1 MRESEM
7 EYTTK
12 QENYLKAAI
21 AIHGEGAVLSKSDL
35 TEVAKSNDMGFP
47 HWITDIRRSGSFTKI
62 GKDMYRLPAING
74 GEGASVSDVIEST
87 PVVVDET
94 SEVVVESKNKESDTL
109 DMSTYFNPAELI
121 PAKDPLFVPHGHFSD
136 LIKVINS
143 KKFYP
148 VFETG
153 ESGTGKTY
161 MTEQACAKL
170 KREFIR
176 VNITV
181 ETDEDD
187 LLGHYAL
194 IDGNT
199 VWQDGPVV
207 IAMERGAV
215 LLLDEIDLAS
225 NKVMCLQPILEGK
238 GVYLKKINRMVK
250 PTAGFTVIATANTK
264 GKGSEDGRFVFTNI
278 LNEAFLERFPIT
290 MEVAYPSSTTEKKIV
305 NKVLDSLGVSDS
317 DFAEKLVNWANA
329 IRKTF
334 FDGGIDEVIA
344 TRRLV
349 HISNAFAIF
358 GDRMKSIEMC
368 VNRFDEDTKTS
379 FLDLYSKIDAEAV
392 VPSDETEAEEAHRL
406 LDEESVDSGYAS
418 ENDENNPF

>member
-1 MRESEM
+1 MT
-7 EYTTK
+7 YTEK
-12 QENYLKAAI
+12 QLKFLSAAI
-21 AIHGEGAVLSKSDL
+21 VKYGEGAVLAKKTITEIAEENGLKFPFWL
-35 TEVAKSNDMGFP
+35 TDARRMGA
-47 HWITDIRRSGSFTKI
+47 FTKVS
-62 GKDMYRLPAING
+62 KDTYRLPALNG
-74 GEGASVSDVIEST
+74 GEGATIADVVT
-87 PVVVDET
+87 APVVNTPAPVET
-94 SEVVVESKNKESDTL
+94 KKVESDSTL

-121 PAKDPLFVPHGHFSD
+121 PKKDPLFVAHGHFGD
-136 LIKVINS
+136 LVKVLQS

-238 GVYLKKINRMVK
+238 GVYLNKINRMVT
-250 PTAGFTVIATANTK
+250 PAAGFSVVATANTK

-290 MEVAYPSSTTEKKIV
+290 MEVGYPTAQTEKKIV
-305 NKVLDSLGVSDS
+305 NKVLDSLGVSDT

-334 FDGGIDEVIA
+334 YDGGIDEVIA

-379 FLDLYSKIDAEAV
+379 FLDLYSKIDAGVEI
-392 VPSDETEAEEAHRL
+392 DESSTEESAEEAT
-406 LDEESVDSGYAS
+406 DGQYS
-418 ENDENNPF
+418 

>member
-1 MRESEM
+1 M
-7 EYTTK
+7 EYNER
-12 QENYLKAAI
+12 QLKFLSAAI
-21 AIHGEGAVLSKSDL
+21 VKYGEGAVMSKEAITETSEEIGLKFPYWL
-35 TEVAKSNDMGFP
+35 TDK
-47 HWITDIRRSGSFTKI
+47 RRLGAFTKV
-62 GKDMYRLPAING
+62 GKDTYRLPAFNG
-74 GEGASVSDVIEST
+74 GEGATIADVVPA
-87 PVVVDET
+87 PVVQPDRPVTPASVET
-94 SEVVVESKNKESDTL
+94 KKAESDTL

-121 PAKDPLFVPHGHFSD
+121 PAKDHLFVAHGHFSD
-136 LIKVINS
+136 LIKVLNS
-143 KKFYP
+143 GKFYP
-148 VFETG
+148 VFTTG

-199 VWQDGPVV
+199 VWQDGPVI

-238 GVYLKKINRMVK
+238 GVYLKKINRMVT
-250 PTAGFTVIATANTK
+250 PAAGFTVVATANTK

-290 MEVAYPSSTTEKKIV
+290 MEVNYPSAQTEKKIV

-334 FDGGIDEVIA
+334 YDGGIDEVIA

-379 FLDLYSKIDAEAV
+379 FLDLYSKIDAGVDVE
-392 VPSDETEAEEAHRL
+392 ETEEEVS
-406 LDEESVDSGYAS
+406 EENS
-418 ENDENNPF
+418 EERNEY

>member
-1 MRESEM
+1 MT
-7 EYTTK
+7 YTEK
-12 QENYLKAAI
+12 QLKFLSAAI
-21 AIHGEGAVLSKSDL
+21 VKYGEGAVLAKTTITEIAEENGLKFPFWL
-35 TEVAKSNDMGFP
+35 TDARRMG
-47 HWITDIRRSGSFTKI
+47 TFTKV
-62 GKDMYRLPAING
+62 GKDTYRLPALNG
-74 GEGASVSDVIEST
+74 GEGATIADVVT
-87 PVVVDET
+87 APVVNTPAPVET
-94 SEVVVESKNKESDTL
+94 KKVESDSTL

-121 PAKDPLFVPHGHFSD
+121 PKKDPLFVAHGHFGD
-136 LIKVINS
+136 LVKVLQS

-238 GVYLKKINRMVK
+238 GVYLKKVNRMVT
-250 PTAGFTVIATANTK
+250 PAAGFSVVATANTK

-290 MEVAYPSSTTEKKIV
+290 MEVGYPSSPTEKKIV
-305 NKVLDSLGVSDS
+305 NKVLDSLGVPDS

-334 FDGGIDEVIA
+334 YDGGIDEVIA

-379 FLDLYSKIDAEAV
+379 FLDLYSKIDAGVEI
-392 VPSDETEAEEAHRL
+392 DESST
-406 LDEESVDSGYAS
+406 EESS
-418 ENDENNPF
+418 EEETNDGQYS

>member
-7 EYTTK
+7 EYTVK
-12 QENYLKAAI
+12 QESYLKAAI
-21 AIHGEGAVLSKSDL
+21 AKYGEGAVLSSETL
-35 TEVAKSNDMGFP
+35 AEVAEENEMHFP
-47 HWITDIRRSGSFTKI
+47 FWITDSRRMGAFTKVD
-62 GKDMYRLPAING
+62 KDTYRLPAING
-74 GEGASVSDVIEST
+74 GEGASVADVVVST
-87 PVVVDET
+87 PAVVDKVA
-94 SEVVVESKNKESDTL
+94 EVVVESKNKESAF

-121 PAKDPLFVPHGHFSD
+121 PKKDPLFVAHGHFSD
-136 LIKVINS
+136 LIKVLNS

-176 VNITV
+176 VNITI

-199 VWQDGPVV
+199 VWQDGPVI

-238 GVYLKKINRMVK
+238 GVYLKKINRMVT
-250 PTAGFTVIATANTK
+250 PAAGFTVVATANTK

-290 MEVAYPSSTTEKKIV
+290 MEVNYPSAQTEKKIV

-334 FDGGIDEVIA
+334 YDGGIDEVIA

-392 VPSDETEAEEAHRL
+392 IPSDETESEEMVS
-406 LDEESVDSGYAS
+406 EDSGYAS
-418 ENDENNPF
+418 ENDVNNPF

>member
-1 MRESEM
+1 MT
-7 EYTTK
+7 YTEK
-12 QENYLKAAI
+12 QLKFLSAAI
-21 AIHGEGAVLSKSDL
+21 VKYGEGAVLAKKTI
-35 TEVAKSNDMGFP
+35 TEVAEENGLKFPFWLTDTRRMGA
-47 HWITDIRRSGSFTKI
+47 FTKV
-62 GKDMYRLPAING
+62 GKDTYRLPALNG
-74 GEGASVSDVIEST
+74 GEGATVADVIPA
-87 PVVVDET
+87 PVVNTPAPIET
-94 SEVVVESKNKESDTL
+94 KKVESDTL

-121 PAKDPLFVPHGHFSD
+121 PKKDPLFVAHGHFSD
-136 LIKVINS
+136 LVKVLQS
-143 KKFYP
+143 RKFYP

-250 PTAGFTVIATANTK
+250 PTAGFTVVATANTK

-290 MEVAYPSSTTEKKIV
+290 MEVGYPAAQTVKKIV
-305 NKVLDSLGVSDS
+305 NKVLDSLGVPDT

-334 FDGGIDEVIA
+334 YDGGIDEVIA

-358 GDRMKSIEMC
+358 RDRMKSIEMC

-392 VPSDETEAEEAHRL
+392 IPSDETEAEEAHRL

>member
-1 MRESEM
+1 M
-7 EYTTK
+7 EYTEKQMSFLSAAVTK
-12 QENYLKAAI
+12 Y
-21 AIHGEGAVLSKSDL
+21 GEGAVVSKENITETAEENGLKFPFWL
-35 TEVAKSNDMGFP
+35 TDA
-47 HWITDIRRSGSFTKI
+47 RRMGSFTKI
-62 GKDMYRLPAING
+62 DKDTYRLPALNG
-74 GEGASVSDVIEST
+74 GEGATMADVVET
-87 PVVVDET
+87 TEVVVDKA
-94 SEVVVESKNKESDTL
+94 SEVVVESKNSESTM

-121 PAKDPLFVPHGHFSD
+121 PKKDPLFVPHGHFSD
-136 LIKVINS
+136 LTKVIQS
-143 KKFYP
+143 RKFYP

-238 GVYLKKINRMVK
+238 GVYLKKVNRMVK
-250 PTAGFTVIATANTK
+250 PADGFTVVATANTK

-290 MEVAYPSSTTEKKIV
+290 MEVGYPSAVTEKKIV

-317 DFAEKLVNWANA
+317 DFSEKLVDWANA

-334 FDGGIDEVIA
+334 YDGGIDEVIA

-358 GDRMKSIEMC
+358 KDRMKAIEMC

-379 FLDLYSKIDAEAV
+379 FLDLYSKIDAGVDLDETSDDE
-392 VPSDETEAEEAHRL
+392 SDESLEEMHGAEQP
-406 LDEESVDSGYAS
+406 Y
-418 ENDENNPF
+418 

>member
-1 MRESEM
+1 MREIM
-7 EYTTK
+7 TYTAKRKTFLAEASDTYGAEAIVTK
-12 QENYLKAAI
+12 EN
-21 AIHGEGAVLSKSDL
+21 L
-35 TEVAKSNDMGFP
+35 TEVAERLNTGFP
-47 HWITDIRRSGSFTKI
+47 YWITNAKVMGDYKVSK
-62 GKDMYRLPAING
+62 GKWRLPSLNG
-74 GEGASVSDVIEST
+74 ETTIPVAKVEKKISTEVKKGSDS
-87 PVVVDET
+87 
-94 SEVVVESKNKESDTL
+94 TL

-121 PAKDPLFVPHGHFSD
+121 PKKDPLFVAHGHFGD
-136 LIKVINS
+136 LTKVLKS
-143 KKFYP
+143 EKFYP

-238 GVYLKKINRMVK
+238 GVYLKKVNRMVK
-250 PTAGFTVIATANTK
+250 PASGFTVVATANTK

-290 MEVAYPSSTTEKKIV
+290 MEVGYPSSNTEKKIV
-305 NKVLDSLGVSDS
+305 NKVLDSLGVPDE
-317 DFAEKLVNWANA
+317 DFSEKLVNWANA

-334 FDGGIDEVIA
+334 YDGGIDEVIA

-349 HISNAFAIF
+349 HIANAFSIF
-358 GDRMKSIEMC
+358 GDRMKAIEMC

-379 FLDLYSKIDAEAV
+379 FLDLYSKIDADAL
-392 VPSDETEAEEAHRL
+392 P
-406 LDEESVDSGYAS
+406 DEETS
-418 ENDENNPF
+418 EEEVESDLENTESPY

>member
-1 MRESEM
+1 M
-7 EYTTK
+7 EYTDK
-12 QENYLKAAI
+12 QMSFLSAAI
-21 AIHGEGAVLSKSDL
+21 TKYGEGAVLTTENITETAEENGLAFPYWMTGSKGLGD
-35 TEVAKSNDMGFP
+35 
-47 HWITDIRRSGSFTKI
+47 ITRISKGN
-62 GKDMYRLPAING
+62 YRLPALNG
-74 GEGASVSDVIEST
+74 GEGATMADVVET
-87 PVVVDET
+87 TAVVDNA
-94 SEVVVESKNKESDTL
+94 SEVVVESKNSESSM

-121 PAKDPLFVPHGHFSD
+121 PKKDPLFVAHGHFSD
-136 LIKVINS
+136 LTKVIS
-143 KKFYP
+143 SRKFYP

-238 GVYLKKINRMVK
+238 GVYLKKVNRMVK
-250 PTAGFTVIATANTK
+250 PADGFTVVATANTK

-290 MEVAYPSSTTEKKIV
+290 MEVGYPSAQTEKKIV

-317 DFAEKLVNWANA
+317 DFSEKLVNWANA

-334 FDGGIDEVIA
+334 YDGGIDEVIA

-358 GDRMKSIEMC
+358 RDRMKAIEMC

-379 FLDLYSKIDAEAV
+379 FLDLYSKIDAGVDLEETSDDE
-392 VPSDETEAEEAHRL
+392 SDEALEEMHGAEQP
-406 LDEESVDSGYAS
+406 Y
-418 ENDENNPF
+418 

>member
-1 MRESEM
+1 MSFTE
-7 EYTTK
+7 K
-12 QENYLKAAI
+12 QKDFLLTATDR
-21 AIHGEGAVLSKSDL
+21 HGEEAILSKTEIASVADDNGMKFPFWL
-35 TEVAKSNDMGFP
+35 TDARRHGSYTKVG
-47 HWITDIRRSGSFTKI
+47 TDR
-62 GKDMYRLPAING
+62 YRLPKLDG
-74 GEGASVSDVIEST
+74 SSEFVVST
-87 PVVVDET
+87 PVEMDTVSET
-94 SEVVVESKNKESDTL
+94 VVESKNEEKVESTM

-121 PAKDPLFVPHGHFSD
+121 PKKDPLFVAHGHFSD
-136 LIKVINS
+136 LVKVLGS

-176 VNITV
+176 VNVTI

-187 LLGHYAL
+187 LLGHYSL
-194 IDGNT
+194 VDGNT

-238 GVYLKKINRMVK
+238 GVYLKKVNRMVK
-250 PTAGFTVIATANTK
+250 PAPGFTVVATANTK

-290 MEVAYPSSTTEKKIV
+290 MEVGYPSVVTEKKIV
-305 NKVLDSLGVSDS
+305 NKVLGSLGVSDT
-317 DFAEKLVNWANA
+317 DFAEKLVNWADV

-334 FDGGIDEVIA
+334 YDGGIDEVIA

-349 HISNAFAIF
+349 HIANAFAIF
-358 GDRMKSIEMC
+358 GDRMKAIEMC

-379 FLDLYSKIDAEAV
+379 FLDLYSKIDADV
-392 VPSDETEAEEAHRL
+392 STSTDEST
-406 LDEESVDSGYAS
+406 EESVDSGYAS
-418 ENDENNPF
+418 ENDENAPF

>member
-1 MRESEM
+1 MT
-7 EYTTK
+7 YTEK
-12 QENYLKAAI
+12 QLKFLSAAI
-21 AIHGEGAVLSKSDL
+21 VKYGEGAVLAKKTITEIAEENGLRFPFWL
-35 TEVAKSNDMGFP
+35 TDARRMGA
-47 HWITDIRRSGSFTKI
+47 FTKVS
-62 GKDMYRLPAING
+62 KDTYRLPALNG
-74 GEGASVSDVIEST
+74 GEGATIADVVT
-87 PVVVDET
+87 APVVNTPAPVET
-94 SEVVVESKNKESDTL
+94 KKVESDSTL

-121 PAKDPLFVPHGHFSD
+121 PKKDPLFVAHGHFGD
-136 LIKVINS
+136 LVKVLQS

-187 LLGHYAL
+187 LLGHYSL
-194 IDGNT
+194 VDGNT

-238 GVYLKKINRMVK
+238 GVYLKKVNRMIT
-250 PTAGFTVIATANTK
+250 PAAGFSVVATANTK

-290 MEVAYPSSTTEKKIV
+290 MEVGYPSAVTEKKIV
-305 NKVLDSLGVSDS
+305 NKVLDSLGVSDT
-317 DFAEKLVNWANA
+317 DFCEKLVNWANA

-334 FDGGIDEVIA
+334 YDGGIDEVIA

-358 GDRMKSIEMC
+358 KDRMKAIEMC

-379 FLDLYSKIDAEAV
+379 FLDLYSKIDAGV
-392 VPSDETEAEEAHRL
+392 DV
-406 LDEESVDSGYAS
+406 EESTEEVS
-418 ENDENNPF
+418 EENTEERNEY

>member
-1 MRESEM
+1 MT
-7 EYTTK
+7 YTEK
-12 QENYLKAAI
+12 QLKFLSAAI
-21 AIHGEGAVLSKSDL
+21 VKYGEGAVLAKKTITEIAEENGLRFPFWL
-35 TEVAKSNDMGFP
+35 TDARRMGA
-47 HWITDIRRSGSFTKI
+47 FTKVS
-62 GKDMYRLPAING
+62 KDTYRLPALNG
-74 GEGASVSDVIEST
+74 GEGATIADVIPA
-87 PVVVDET
+87 PVVNTPAPVET
-94 SEVVVESKNKESDTL
+94 KKVESDSTL

-121 PAKDPLFVPHGHFSD
+121 PKKDPLFVAHGHFGD
-136 LIKVINS
+136 LVKVLQS

-187 LLGHYAL
+187 LLGHYSL
-194 IDGNT
+194 VDGNT

-238 GVYLKKINRMVK
+238 GVYLKKVNRMVT
-250 PTAGFTVIATANTK
+250 PAAGFSVVATANTK

-290 MEVAYPSSTTEKKIV
+290 MEVGYPTAQTEKKIV
-305 NKVLDSLGVSDS
+305 NKVLDSLGVSDT
-317 DFAEKLVNWANA
+317 DFCEKLVNWANA

-334 FDGGIDEVIA
+334 YDGGIDEVIA

-358 GDRMKSIEMC
+358 KDRMKSIEMC

-379 FLDLYSKIDAEAV
+379 FLDLYSKIDAGV
-392 VPSDETEAEEAHRL
+392 DV
-406 LDEESVDSGYAS
+406 EESTEEVS
-418 ENDENNPF
+418 EENTEERNEY

>member
-1 MRESEM
+1 MT
-7 EYTTK
+7 YTEK
-12 QENYLKAAI
+12 QLKFLSAAI
-21 AIHGEGAVLSKSDL
+21 VKYGEGAVLAKKTITEIAEENGLRFPFWL
-35 TEVAKSNDMGFP
+35 TDARRMGA
-47 HWITDIRRSGSFTKI
+47 FTKVS
-62 GKDMYRLPAING
+62 KDTYRLPALNG
-74 GEGASVSDVIEST
+74 GEGATIADVVT
-87 PVVVDET
+87 APVVNTPAPVET
-94 SEVVVESKNKESDTL
+94 KKVESDSTL

-121 PAKDPLFVPHGHFSD
+121 PKKDPLFVAHGHFGD
-136 LIKVINS
+136 LVKVLQS

-187 LLGHYAL
+187 LLGHYSL
-194 IDGNT
+194 VDGNT

-238 GVYLKKINRMVK
+238 GVYLKKVNRMVT
-250 PTAGFTVIATANTK
+250 PAAGFSVVATANTK

-290 MEVAYPSSTTEKKIV
+290 MEVGYPTAQTEKKIV
-305 NKVLDSLGVSDS
+305 NKVLDSLGVSDT
-317 DFAEKLVNWANA
+317 DFCEKLVNWANA

-334 FDGGIDEVIA
+334 YDGGIDEVIA

-358 GDRMKSIEMC
+358 RDRMKAIEMC

-379 FLDLYSKIDAEAV
+379 FLDLYSKIDAGVDVEE
-392 VPSDETEAEEAHRL
+392 STEEVSEENAEERN
-406 LDEESVDSGYAS
+406 EY
-418 ENDENNPF
+418 

>member
-1 MRESEM
+1 MMRESEM
-7 EYTTK
+7 EYTVK
-12 QENYLKAAI
+12 QESYLKAAI
-21 AIHGEGAVLSKSDL
+21 ATHGEGAVLSSEAL
-35 TEVAKSNDMGFP
+35 AEVAEANEMGYPF
-47 HWITDIRRSGSFTKI
+47 WITDTRRMGSFTKV
-62 GKDMYRLPAING
+62 GKDSYRLPAING
-74 GEGASVSDVIEST
+74 GEGASVADVVVST

-94 SEVVVESKNKESDTL
+94 SKMVVESKNKESAF

-121 PAKDPLFVPHGHFSD
+121 PAKDPLFVAHGHFYD
-136 LIKVINS
+136 LIKVLKS

-238 GVYLKKINRMVK
+238 GVYLKKINRMVT
-250 PTAGFTVIATANTK
+250 PTAGFSVVATANTK

-290 MEVAYPSSTTEKKIV
+290 MEVGYPSAPTEKKIV

-334 FDGGIDEVIA
+334 YDGGIDEVIA

-358 GDRMKSIEMC
+358 KDRMKSIEMC

-379 FLDLYSKIDAEAV
+379 FLDLYSKIDAGVDVE
-392 VPSDETEAEEAHRL
+392 ETEAEEAHRL
-406 LDEESVDSGYAS
+406 LDEEDKY
-418 ENDENNPF
+418 

>member
-1 MRESEM
+1 M
-7 EYTTK
+7 EYTEKQMSFISASVTK
-12 QENYLKAAI
+12 YC
-21 AIHGEGAVLSKSDL
+21 EGAIISKENITETAEENGLKFPFWL
-35 TEVAKSNDMGFP
+35 TDA
-47 HWITDIRRSGSFTKI
+47 RRMGSFTKI
-62 GKDMYRLPAING
+62 DKDTYRLPALNG
-74 GEGASVSDVIEST
+74 GEGASMADVVET
-87 PVVVDET
+87 TAVVDKA
-94 SEVVVESKNKESDTL
+94 SEVVVESKNTESSM

-121 PAKDPLFVPHGHFSD
+121 PKKDPLFVAHGHFSD
-136 LIKVINS
+136 LTKVIQS
-143 KKFYP
+143 RKFYP

-215 LLLDEIDLAS
+215 LLLDEIHLAS

-238 GVYLKKINRMVK
+238 GVYLKKVNRMVK
-250 PTAGFTVIATANTK
+250 PADGFTVVATANTK

-290 MEVAYPSSTTEKKIV
+290 MEVGYPSAVTEKKIV

-317 DFAEKLVNWANA
+317 DFSEKLVNWANA

-334 FDGGIDEVIA
+334 YDGGIDEVIA

-358 GDRMKSIEMC
+358 KDRMKAIEMC

-379 FLDLYSKIDAEAV
+379 FLDLYSKIDAGVDLEETSDDE
-392 VPSDETEAEEAHRL
+392 SDEALEEMHGAEQP
-406 LDEESVDSGYAS
+406 Y
-418 ENDENNPF
+418 

>member
-1 MRESEM
+1 MT
-7 EYTTK
+7 YTEK
-12 QENYLKAAI
+12 QLKFLSAAI
-21 AIHGEGAVLSKSDL
+21 VKYGEGAVLAKKTITEIAEENGLRVPFWL
-35 TEVAKSNDMGFP
+35 TDARRMGA
-47 HWITDIRRSGSFTKI
+47 FTKVS
-62 GKDMYRLPAING
+62 KDTYRLPALNG
-74 GEGASVSDVIEST
+74 GEGATIADVVT
-87 PVVVDET
+87 APVVNTPAPVET
-94 SEVVVESKNKESDTL
+94 KKVESDSTL

-121 PAKDPLFVPHGHFSD
+121 PKKDPLFVAHGHFGD
-136 LIKVINS
+136 LVKVLQS

-187 LLGHYAL
+187 LLGHYSL
-194 IDGNT
+194 VDGNT

-238 GVYLKKINRMVK
+238 GVYLKKVNRMVT
-250 PTAGFTVIATANTK
+250 PAAGFSVVATANTK

-290 MEVAYPSSTTEKKIV
+290 MEVGYPSAVTEKKIV
-305 NKVLDSLGVSDS
+305 NKVLDSLGVSDT

-334 FDGGIDEVIA
+334 YDGGIDEVIA

-358 GDRMKSIEMC
+358 KDRMKAIEMC

-379 FLDLYSKIDAEAV
+379 FLDLYSKIDAGVDVEE
-392 VPSDETEAEEAHRL
+392 STEEVSEENAEERN
-406 LDEESVDSGYAS
+406 EY
-418 ENDENNPF
+418 

>member
-1 MRESEM
+1 M
-7 EYTTK
+7 EYTEK
-12 QENYLKAAI
+12 QLKFLSASI
-21 AIHGEGAVLSKSDL
+21 VKYGEGAIMSKESITEIAEEIGMKFPFWL
-35 TEVAKSNDMGFP
+35 TD
-47 HWITDIRRSGSFTKI
+47 TRRMGSFTKVD
-62 GKDMYRLPAING
+62 KDTYRLPAING
-74 GEGASVSDVIEST
+74 GEGASVADVVVST
-87 PVVVDET
+87 PAVVDK
-94 SEVVVESKNKESDTL
+94 VVVESKNTESTF

-121 PAKDPLFVPHGHFSD
+121 PKKDPLFVAHGHFSD
-136 LIKVINS
+136 LIKVLNS

-170 KREFIR
+170 KKEFIR

-238 GVYLKKINRMVK
+238 GVYLKKVNRMVT
-250 PTAGFTVIATANTK
+250 PSAGFTVVATANTK

-290 MEVAYPSSTTEKKIV
+290 MEVGYPSAQTEKKIV
-305 NKVLDSLGVSDS
+305 NKVLDSLGVPDT

-334 FDGGIDEVIA
+334 YDGGIDEVIA

-392 VPSDETEAEEAHRL
+392 IPSDETEAEEAHRI

>member
-1 MRESEM
+1 MRKRSSSNIIYIM
-7 EYTTK
+7 RDVKMTYTEK
-12 QENYLKAAI
+12 QLKFLSAAI
-21 AIHGEGAVLSKSDL
+21 VKYGEGAVLATETIKETAEEIGLKFPYWLTGSKGL
-35 TEVAKSNDMGFP
+35 GA
-47 HWITDIRRSGSFTKI
+47 FTRVDK
-62 GKDMYRLPAING
+62 GTYRLPSFNG
-74 GEGASVSDVIEST
+74 GEGATVADVVT
-87 PVVVDET
+87 APVVQPDRPVTPASVET
-94 SEVVVESKNKESDTL
+94 KKVESTL

-121 PAKDPLFVPHGHFSD
+121 PKKDPLFVAHGHFSD
-136 LIKVINS
+136 LIKVLS
-143 KKFYP
+143 SRKFYP

-194 IDGNT
+194 VDGNT

-238 GVYLKKINRMVK
+238 GVYLKKINRMVT
-250 PTAGFTVIATANTK
+250 PAEGFSVVATANTK

-290 MEVAYPSSTTEKKIV
+290 MEVNYPSAQTEKKIV
-305 NKVLDSLGVSDS
+305 NKVLDSLGVPDP
-317 DFAEKLVNWANA
+317 DFCEKLVNWANA

-334 FDGGIDEVIA
+334 YDGGIDEVIA

-379 FLDLYSKIDAEAV
+379 FLDLYSKIDAGVDVE
-392 VPSDETEAEEAHRL
+392 ETESSEEDLEEMHGAEQP
-406 LDEESVDSGYAS
+406 Y
-418 ENDENNPF
+418 

>member
-1 MRESEM
+1 MRNLM
-7 EYTTK
+7 TYTKIQT
-12 QENYLKAAI
+12 QFLETAVRV
-21 AIHGEGAVLSKSDL
+21 HGEGAVLPKAVL
-35 TEVAKSNDMGFP
+35 AEVAEEAGTGFP
-47 HWITDIRRSGSFTKI
+47 YWMTNPKLDKCTKVSKGMYKIPSLSGE
-62 GKDMYRLPAING
+62 AIFDPVNDT
-74 GEGASVSDVIEST
+74 EEIT
-87 PVVVDET
+87 PV
-94 SEVVVESKNKESDTL
+94 KESDTL

-121 PAKDPLFVPHGHFSD
+121 PKKDPLFVAHGHFSD
-136 LIKVINS
+136 LIKVLS
-143 KKFYP
+143 SRKFYP

-238 GVYLKKINRMVK
+238 GVYLKKINRMVT
-250 PTAGFTVIATANTK
+250 PTEGFSVVATANTK

-290 MEVAYPSSTTEKKIV
+290 MEVGYPAAQTEKKIV
-305 NKVLDSLGVSDS
+305 NKVLDSLGVSDP
-317 DFAEKLVNWANA
+317 DFCEKLVNWANA

-334 FDGGIDEVIA
+334 YDGGIDEVIA

-358 GDRMKSIEMC
+358 GDRMKAIEMC

-392 VPSDETEAEEAHRL
+392 ISSDETEAEEAHRM
-406 LDEESVDSGYAS
+406 LDEEAS
-418 ENDENNPF
+418 EYM

>member
-1 MRESEM
+1 MT
-7 EYTTK
+7 YTEK
-12 QENYLKAAI
+12 QLKFLSAAI
-21 AIHGEGAVLSKSDL
+21 VKYGEGAVLAKETIS
-35 TEVAKSNDMGFP
+35 EVAEENGLKFP
-47 HWITDIRRSGSFTKI
+47 FWLTDTRRMGSFTKI
-62 GKDMYRLPAING
+62 DKDTYRLPALNG
-74 GEGASVSDVIEST
+74 GEGATMADVVET
-87 PVVVDET
+87 TEVVVDKA
-94 SEVVVESKNKESDTL
+94 SEVVVESKNSESTM

-121 PAKDPLFVPHGHFSD
+121 PKKDPLFVPHGHFSD
-136 LIKVINS
+136 LTKVIQS
-143 KKFYP
+143 RKFYP

-238 GVYLKKINRMVK
+238 GVYLKKVNRMVK
-250 PTAGFTVIATANTK
+250 PANGFTVVATANTK

-290 MEVAYPSSTTEKKIV
+290 MEVGYPTAQTEKKIV
-305 NKVLDSLGVSDS
+305 NKVLDSLGVSDT
-317 DFAEKLVNWANA
+317 DFSEKLVNWANA

-334 FDGGIDEVIA
+334 YDGGIDEVIA

-358 GDRMKSIEMC
+358 RDRMKAIEMC

-379 FLDLYSKIDAEAV
+379 FLDLYSKIDAGVDLE
-392 VPSDETEAEEAHRL
+392 ETEEVSEEENT
-406 LDEESVDSGYAS
+406 EENV
-418 ENDENNPF
+418 NPY

>member
-7 EYTTK
+7 EYTEK
-12 QENYLKAAI
+12 QLKFLSAAI
-21 AIHGEGAVLSKSDL
+21 VKYGEGAIMSKESITEIAEEIGMKFPFWL
-35 TEVAKSNDMGFP
+35 TD
-47 HWITDIRRSGSFTKI
+47 TRRMGSFTKVD
-62 GKDMYRLPAING
+62 KDTYRLPAING
-74 GEGASVSDVIEST
+74 GEGASVADVVVST
-87 PVVVDET
+87 PAVVDK
-94 SEVVVESKNKESDTL
+94 VVVESKNTESTF

-121 PAKDPLFVPHGHFSD
+121 PKKDPLFVAHGHFSD
-136 LIKVINS
+136 LIKVLNS

-199 VWQDGPVV
+199 VWQDGPVI

-238 GVYLKKINRMVK
+238 GVYLKKINKMVN
-250 PTAGFTVIATANTK
+250 PAAGFTVVATANTK

-290 MEVAYPSSTTEKKIV
+290 MEVGYPSAQTEKKIV
-305 NKVLDSLGVSDS
+305 NKVLDSLGVPDT

-334 FDGGIDEVIA
+334 YDGGIDEVIA

-392 VPSDETEAEEAHRL
+392 IPSDETEAEEAHRL

>member
-7 EYTTK
+7 EYTEK
-12 QENYLKAAI
+12 QLKFLSAAI
-21 AIHGEGAVLSKSDL
+21 VKYGEGAIMSKESITEIAEEIGMKFPFWL
-35 TEVAKSNDMGFP
+35 TD
-47 HWITDIRRSGSFTKI
+47 TRRMGSFTKVD
-62 GKDMYRLPAING
+62 KDTYRLPALHG
-74 GEGASVSDVIEST
+74 GEGASEADVVVST
-87 PVVVDET
+87 PSVVDK
-94 SEVVVESKNKESDTL
+94 VVVESKNTESTF

-121 PAKDPLFVPHGHFSD
+121 PKKDPLFVAHGHFSD
-136 LIKVINS
+136 LIKVLNS

-170 KREFIR
+170 KKEFIR

-207 IAMERGAV
+207 IAMERGAI

-238 GVYLKKINRMVK
+238 GVYLKKINRMVT
-250 PTAGFTVIATANTK
+250 PAAGFSVVATANTK

-290 MEVAYPSSTTEKKIV
+290 MEVNYPSAQTEKKIV
-305 NKVLDSLGVSDS
+305 NKVLD
-317 DFAEKLVNWANA
+317 
-329 IRKTF
+329 
-334 FDGGIDEVIA
+334 
-344 TRRLV
+344 
-349 HISNAFAIF
+349 
-358 GDRMKSIEMC
+358 
-368 VNRFDEDTKTS
+368 
-379 FLDLYSKIDAEAV
+379 
-392 VPSDETEAEEAHRL
+392 
-406 LDEESVDSGYAS
+406 
-418 ENDENNPF
+418 

>member
-1 MRESEM
+1 MSFTE
-7 EYTTK
+7 K
-12 QENYLKAAI
+12 QKDFLLTATDR
-21 AIHGEGAVLSKSDL
+21 HGEEAILSK
-35 TEVAKSNDMGFP
+35 TEIAEVADDNGMKFP
-47 HWITDIRRSGSFTKI
+47 FWLTDARRHGSYTKV
-62 GKDMYRLPAING
+62 GTDRYKLPKLDGTSEFVVA
-74 GEGASVSDVIEST
+74 E
-87 PVVVDET
+87 PVVMDTVTET
-94 SEVVVESKNKESDTL
+94 VVESKNEEIVESTM

-121 PAKDPLFVPHGHFSD
+121 PKKDPLFVAHGHFSD
-136 LIKVINS
+136 LVKVLSS
-143 KKFYP
+143 KKCYP

-176 VNITV
+176 VNVTI

-238 GVYLKKINRMVK
+238 GVYLKKVNRMVR
-250 PTAGFTVIATANTK
+250 PAPGFTVVATANTK

-290 MEVAYPSSTTEKKIV
+290 MEVGYPSVVTEKKIV
-305 NKVLDSLGVSDS
+305 NKVLGSLGVSDT
-317 DFAEKLVNWANA
+317 DFAEKLVNWADV

-334 FDGGIDEVIA
+334 YDGGIDEVIA

-349 HISNAFAIF
+349 HIANAFAIF

-379 FLDLYSKIDAEAV
+379 FLDLYSKIDAEV
-392 VPSDETEAEEAHRL
+392 SLSP
-406 LDEESVDSGYAS
+406 EESTEESTDSGYAS
-418 ENDENNPF
+418 ESDENAPF

>member
-1 MRESEM
+1 MT
-7 EYTTK
+7 YTTK
-12 QENYLKAAI
+12 QTQFLETAVRV
-21 AIHGEGAVLSKSDL
+21 HGEGAILPKAVLA
-35 TEVAKSNDMGFP
+35 EVAEEAGTGFP
-47 HWITDIRRSGSFTKI
+47 YWMTNPKLDKCTKVSKGMYKIPSLSGE
-62 GKDMYRLPAING
+62 AIFDPVNDT
-74 GEGASVSDVIEST
+74 EETVVPSV
-87 PVVVDET
+87 
-94 SEVVVESKNKESDTL
+94 KESDTL

-121 PAKDPLFVPHGHFSD
+121 PKKDPLFVAHGHFSD
-136 LIKVINS
+136 LVKVLNS
-143 KKFYP
+143 RKFYP

-238 GVYLKKINRMVK
+238 GVYLKKINRMVT
-250 PTAGFTVIATANTK
+250 PAEGFSVVATANTK

-290 MEVAYPSSTTEKKIV
+290 MEVGYPNPSTEKKIV
-305 NKVLDSLGVSDS
+305 NKVLDSLGVPDE
-317 DFAEKLVNWANA
+317 DFSEKLVNWANA

-334 FDGGIDEVIA
+334 YDGGIDEVIA

-379 FLDLYSKIDAEAV
+379 FLDLYSKIDAGV
-392 VPSDETEAEEAHRL
+392 DI
-406 LDEESVDSGYAS
+406 EESTEEVS
-418 ENDENNPF
+418 EENSETQHYS

>member
-1 MRESEM
+1 M
-7 EYTTK
+7 EYTEK
-12 QENYLKAAI
+12 QLKFLSAAI
-21 AIHGEGAVLSKSDL
+21 VKYGEGAVLATETLSEIADENGLKFPYWLTGSKGL
-35 TEVAKSNDMGFP
+35 GA
-47 HWITDIRRSGSFTKI
+47 ITRVSKGT
-62 GKDMYRLPAING
+62 YRLPALNG
-74 GEGASVSDVIEST
+74 GEGATIADVVET
-87 PVVVDET
+87 PVVVDKAA
-94 SEVVVESKNKESDTL
+94 EVVVESKNTESTM

-121 PAKDPLFVPHGHFSD
+121 PKKDPLFVAHGHFGD
-136 LIKVINS
+136 LTKVLRS

-170 KREFIR
+170 NREFIR

-250 PTAGFTVIATANTK
+250 PSDGFTVVATANTK

-290 MEVAYPSSTTEKKIV
+290 MEVGYPAAQTEKKIV

-317 DFAEKLVNWANA
+317 DFSEKLVNWANA

-334 FDGGIDEVIA
+334 YDGGIDEVIA

-358 GDRMKSIEMC
+358 GDRMKAIEMC

-379 FLDLYSKIDAEAV
+379 FLDLYSKIDAGVEI
-392 VPSDETEAEEAHRL
+392 DENST
-406 LDEESVDSGYAS
+406 EESTEEVTSDGHYS
-418 ENDENNPF
+418 